1 MKLYHIFKQYIWLL
15 NTIYKAKRITLR
27 EINEK
32 WQKTEMS
39 GGMSIA
45 RTTFNRHRDDILDIF
60 GVYIECDPKDGFR
73 YYIGNAHVLE
83 EDSIQNWMFSTLT
96 VNNMISEY
104 RSLHDCIILESIT
117 TVRYYR

>member
-1 MKLYHIFKQYIWLL
+1 MKLYRIFKEYIWLL

-39 GGMSIA
+39 GGMSIP

-73 YYIGNAHVLE
+73 YYIGNAHDRDKQVSEVSEAASLS
-83 EDSIQNWMFSTLT
+83 SITSPSSES
-96 VNNMISEY
+96 ISECIGEL
-104 RSLHDCIILESIT
+104 SLSAICSIF
-117 TVRYYR
+117 